1 MMIVVVVG
9 RFYFIEMLGIQDII
23 IIIIIIIIIVMKQ
36 QILPRAKG
44 KATQREYFPQRRCQ
58 IMNIGFSLN
67 GHIDV

>member
-23 IIIIIIIIIVMKQ
+23 IIIIIIIVMKQ

-44 KATQREYFPQRRCQ
+44 KATQHIFSTKTVSNHEYWFQLKWPY
-58 IMNIGFSLN
+58 
-67 GHIDV
+67 

>member
-9 RFYFIEMLGIQDII
+9 RFYFIEMLGIQD

>member
-1 MMIVVVVG
+1 MIVVVVG
-9 RFYFIEMLGIQDII
+9 RFYFIEMLGIQD